1 MISSQGM
8 HTWIN
13 EIGEGDE
20 SFHLIASA
28 QYSRYVASPSTAEP
42 KPGLG
47 LNDAES
53 KLHENELESKRVQHE
68 KVLCELLFN

>member
-1 MISSQGM
+1 M
-8 HTWIN
+8 
-13 EIGEGDE
+13 EVRDE

-42 KPGLG
+42 RAGLG

-68 KVLCELLFN
+68 ICLCGLLLD